1 MPAVCWPRELG
12 VPRWFSCACV
22 SVCSGTDFAPPAR
35 PPLDRMG
42 RGLTFGCPSTERQ
55 SVQSTR
61 ACLEFCCAYGSAPT
75 VTVSRLKKKGGCAA
89 CCCFA
94 VLQVSMPL
102 LVGVFVG
109 CNNKQTSTCRPGLIV
124 CSLMKK
130 TNSVAYVG

>member
-1 MPAVCWPRELG
+1 MNVPAVCWPRELG

-55 SVQSTR
+55 SVQSTT

-75 VTVSRLKKKGGCAA
+75 VTVSRLKGRHCLQGKPTNPHLHAGAYCKLEWRCA
-89 CCCFA
+89 
-94 VLQVSMPL
+94 LQYTVILHECLSE
-102 LVGVFVG
+102 
-109 CNNKQTSTCRPGLIV
+109 
-124 CSLMKK
+124 
-130 TNSVAYVG
+130 VAHWFEV